1 MFFFFFFNPFSSEK
15 VRFTGQLERFTR
27 KEAKAVIKKMGGIPV
42 KNDVTKDTKFLV
54 VADSRRHQITNNM
67 RIAEKYGVTVI
78 SEQEFY
84 DIVDSEL
91 SPSQLLSLLSAQDS

>member
-15 VRFTGQLERFTR
+15 VRFTGKLKRFT
-27 KEAKAVIKKMGGIPV
+27 KEEAKAVIKKMGGIPV
-42 KNDVTKDTKFLV
+42 EYKVTKKTKFLV
-54 VADSRRHQITNNM
+54 VADSRRPQITNNM

-91 SPSQLLSLLSAQDS
+91 TQDQLLSLSSAQDS